1 MGAAEAARAP
11 HRAVYYDLCGVLC
24 CARRACL
31 ASTYAR
37 LGFYVYVLV
46 DMHDCAQG
54 GSSNGKRLVAVRPT
68 DTVQVL
74 LEKIQERD
82 PRIIG
87 NVKLFHNRRCVC
99 VPCSCAIRGKPCTTR
114 LIIYAPPTP
123 ARTPAR
129 STPALLSTAF
139 SRT

>member
-1 MGAAEAARAP
+1 M
-11 HRAVYYDLCGVLC
+11 
-24 CARRACL
+24 RACL
-31 ASTYAR
+31 ASTYTR
-37 LGFYVYVLV
+37 LGLYVYVLI
-46 DMHDCAQG
+46 DLHDCAQG

-68 DTVQVL
+68 DTVKVL

-82 PRIIG
+82 PRITG

-99 VPCSCAIRGKPCTTR
+99 VCVFVCYTWQALHNAAHRLCATDTH
-114 LIIYAPPTP
+114 AP

-129 STPALLSTAF
+129 STPALMSTAF